1 MDFCSLLSWSLRTEH
16 IVTLWTVLELVDSK
30 IWLSFEYKS
39 CSLFNLHVCRVF
51 ICYHCYCEIKVMKLR
66 STSIAAI
73 LLKCCLCCRSSSWSV
88 GPFYSFFVSY
98 LWLLW
103 CWVFLVINWCSFGSC
118 LAFSLDQSTSFH
130 LLYELPPFKFWTHT
144 SQIIW

>member
-73 LLKCCLCCRSSSWSV
+73 LLKCCLCCRSSELECRTV
-88 GPFYSFFVSY
+88 LLVLCFICMVALMLSFSCNQVV
-98 LWLLW
+98 LLRIVLSLLTW
-103 CWVFLVINWCSFGSC
+103 PLEKASKCSIVVYKLSLVIWV
-118 LAFSLDQSTSFH
+118 TS
-130 LLYELPPFKFWTHT
+130 
-144 SQIIW
+144 I